1 MRLRDIAISNI
12 RRRKSKFFFLV
23 FGLTVGITTVVS
35 LISMTR
41 MMNDDLS
48 NKLDA
53 FGANILIIPR
63 SEDLAL
69 SYGGMSFGGVSI
81 DVQNLKE
88 TDLPKIRN
96 IEVRD
101 NVNMVSPKLIGVV
114 KIEGKRVPL
123 MGVLF
128 DEELRLKKWWK
139 IHGARP
145 KARDEVLLGNEAAVQ
160 LFKSAGD
167 TLSIERRGVK
177 VAGVL
182 DETGSQDDFLI
193 FADLK
198 FVQDVMKKP
207 GFLSLIDVSAFC
219 NTCPI
224 EEIVRQISKE
234 LPHAKVTAVKQTLE
248 TKMETLNQFRKF
260 SLGISVIVLL
270 IGGLIVFISM
280 MASVNE
286 RKREIGIFRAIG
298 FRRSHVVRIIFL
310 EALIVGGLAGLLG
323 IVFGLGVSMA
333 VGPVITGVKS
343 GVVVDPLLGIGVLLL
358 SAGIGILSSAYPAFQ
373 ASKLDPTVALRSL

>member
-114 KIEGKRVPL
+114 EIEGKRVPL

-298 FRRSHVVRIIFL
+298 FRRAHVVRIIFL

>member
-114 KIEGKRVPL
+114 EIEGKRVPL

-128 DEELRLKKWWK
+128 DEEFRLKKWWK
-139 IHGARP
+139 VQGTRP

>member
-114 KIEGKRVPL
+114 EIEGKRVPL

-298 FRRSHVVRIIFL
+298 FRRAHVVRIIFL

-323 IVFGLGVSMA
+323 FVFGMGISMA